1 MNSKL
6 YLYLLYILLMFSAAV
21 LIPTSN
27 YVDGSGPQSNESS
40 LNPEFPQ
47 GFERFPESDPSPP
60 PTGLMQDLNFS
71 ELSEFDLNQ
80 LEESTSSSSS
90 SSLMNDVNGT
100 YINPDIGFQVDL
112 PKDWNGKEIKF
123 LINSVFAAPEQINLE
138 DGGFKEPGSFMTI
151 LGINEGTFNMLADID
166 QLSGIGRGGGGGGGI
181 GEVGAERS
189 SQGSDPL
196 DIATAYGDGLSCKEE
211 TSSSFVTINGINAE
225 QRSQECTGV
234 GDGVTN
240 PKTKS
245 YAFATQNNSL
255 IVLGFFSNSTTSYN
269 ENLPLFEES
278 VKTIKISKP
287 TDIAASEVYKKYKEL
302 ELEKSNQTSS

>member
-1 MNSKL
+1 
-6 YLYLLYILLMFSAAV
+6 MFSAAV
-21 LIPTSN
+21 LIPASN

-47 GFERFPESDPSPP
+47 GFERSPESDPSPP

-80 LEESTSSSSS
+80 LEKSTSSSS

-112 PKDWNGKEIKF
+112 PKDWKGKEIKF
-123 LINSVFAAPEQINLE
+123 LINSVFAAPEEINLE
-138 DGGFKEPGSFMTI
+138 DGGFKELGSFMTI
-151 LGINEGTFNMLADID
+151 LGINEGTFNMLADIG
-166 QLSGIGRGGGGGGGI
+166 QLSGIVRGGGGI

-211 TSSSFVTINGINAE
+211 ASSSFVTINGINAE

-245 YAFATQNNSL
+245 YAFSTQNNSL

-269 ENLPLFEES
+269 ENLHLFEES

-302 ELEKSNQTSS
+302 ELQQSNQTSS